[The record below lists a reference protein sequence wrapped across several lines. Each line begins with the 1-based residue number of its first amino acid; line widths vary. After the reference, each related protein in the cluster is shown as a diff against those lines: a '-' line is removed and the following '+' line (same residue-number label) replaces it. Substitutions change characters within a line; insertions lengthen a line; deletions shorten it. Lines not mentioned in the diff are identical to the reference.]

1 MKPVGWE
8 PSLVT
13 LILGTVPAGQDTSLS
28 WGRVSTD
35 APVSQPPGDC
45 PQLGADRACASRR

>member
-1 MKPVGWE
+1 MKPVGRE
-8 PSLVT
+8 PSPVT
-13 LILGTVPAGQDTSLS
+13 LILGTAPAGQDTSLS
-28 WGRVSTD
+28 WGRVSSD